1 MMLRGLPVLLLNAN
15 IRESFKYCLEDFV
28 CQRGT
33 PTTFA
38 GTFLPPSLIYRRPPI
53 LPWVKKRPNRAYNG
67 SKGAKIDS
75 NGLKMF
81 WTKNTCFCQTPG
93 YPLPPFA
100 DNVFGKNFWRIWGV
114 SPPLGSTAGSPIKIG
129 IVVMVS
135 LQSPT
140 QT

>member
-1 MMLRGLPVLLLNAN
+1 MLLLNAN

-114 SPPLGSTAGSPIKIG
+114 PRLLFLRTESAKQYSTASLSDTIKQAGNIF
-129 IVVMVS
+129 IV
-135 LQSPT
+135 L
-140 QT
+140 

>member
-1 MMLRGLPVLLLNAN
+1 MLRGLPVLLLNAN

-114 SPPLGSTAGSPIKIG
+114 PPPPLGSTAGSPIKIG